1 MVQKDI
7 ENIIIEQLISY
18 DPELIGLFGS
28 YLEEGKRSHNII
40 ILVRFSKNLS
50 LLQLIRP
57 ENRLSELLGNKA
69 DLVTEGALKND
80 RIRNNITKKLRIIY
94 EA

>member
-28 YLEEGKRSHNII
+28 YLEEGKRPHDID
-40 ILVRFSKNLS
+40 ILVRFRKNLS
-50 LLQLIRP
+50 LLQLIRL
-57 ENRLSELLGNKA
+57 ENRLSELLGIKA
-69 DLVTEGALKND
+69 DLVTEGALK
-80 RIRNNITKKLRIIY
+80 K
-94 EA
+94 